1 VGNDNLKPLDEL
13 KSLDQQIEGVQE
25 LAGLKPIFFRLEEI
39 AKANVNDFD
48 VQLAVGDIKQH
59 LVNRGTKLK
68 EMKPATA
75 HPPAPPPPVQQPQQ
89 PQPPPFPPAPIVA
102 APPPPPPA
110 PAPPVPPSPAP
121 VPATAFLQTAGLPA
135 APPAPPPAP
144 PLVPPQGPWA
154 TTENTLP
161 SVAPPLPPA
170 APTNGPSA
178 IETRALPV
186 PPQPA
191 PPAAWEKP
199 ESKAPVSKAPV
210 KPPPKRPAAPSNWQ
224 RPVMIGAL
232 AGTLLVA
239 AIIAGVAIHKR
250 RLREAAATAVVQIQ
264 VATTPPGASIRVNGE
279 MQCVSNCSVPLA
291 PGNYQIT
298 AFLDGYEPAAS
309 GIAVAAGQPSTV
321 NLTLEP
327 QAQSLRIITD
337 LDSGKVAI
345 DSDPPVDLQEGQYI
359 LDRVLP
365 GSHTVKV
372 TGKTGEASFS
382 FTITDA
388 KQPQITGPVT
398 ARNLD
403 AVVVASLA
411 NQAHVLTSQG
421 PMKLVVN
428 GQPEADTNPAGV
440 DLKNFQAGVDELVL
454 GDGKDQHSVKENFGP
469 APMLTAFLKSD
480 LNAGTLVIAT
490 GEDDV
495 RVFINNREYPRHTQR
510 GQVRI
515 QTIGPVNVRVTK
527 DGFVTPPAQTA
538 EVKKGLETRMEFK
551 LTAMPRF
558 ATLRI
563 TGGTPGAQVLIDQA
577 EGGTIGADGTLTN
590 TNVAPGDHAVEIRR
604 DGYVSRRSQ
613 RSFKAG
619 DTVTIAG
626 SDATLAAVPPP
637 PPTVVKKV
645 EPPPPPKKEAAP
657 PPPQAGTMADWE
669 NPSAWKMENGVW
681 LHKGAGFV
689 PYKLPPKG
697 VFAFTVSLV
706 KGGGFLH
713 SGHIRW
719 AVNYKDSK
727 NYALYEMDNKN
738 FWARVVTN
746 GKTFERTHTQLKDLQ
761 KQKSFTIQ
769 IDVTP
774 EHIVH
779 KMFVDG
785 DWINLDAWAETG
797 RNFSEGK
804 FGFLLNGSEEISL
817 SDFKFTPQ

>member
-1 VGNDNLKPLDEL
+1 MGNDNLKPLDEL

-75 HPPAPPPPVQQPQQ
+75 PPAAPAPPQPPRPQAPPQSAPPPYAPPPVAAAPPPAPPPMPTAFGSPVSPA
-89 PQPPPFPPAPIVA
+89 PPAPPPTPA
-102 APPPPPPA
+102 AT
-110 PAPPVPPSPAP
+110 VPI
-121 VPATAFLQTAGLPA
+121 A
-135 APPAPPPAP
+135 APPAPPA
-144 PLVPPQGPWA
+144 VPPQGPWA
-154 TTENTLP
+154 TTENAP
-161 SVAPPLPPA
+161 PPVAPPPPA
-170 APTNGPSA
+170 PSNGPSA
-178 IETRALPV
+178 MQTKPV
-186 PPQPA
+186 SIPPA
-191 PPAAWEKP
+191 PAARTAA
-199 ESKAPVSKAPV
+199 KAPAKPPV
-210 KPPPKRPAAPSNWQ
+210 KPPAGPPGAPPNWKRP
-224 RPVMIGAL
+224 VTIGAL
-232 AGTLLVA
+232 AGGLLVV
-239 AIIAGVAIHKR
+239 AIVAGVAIHKR
-250 RLREAAATAVVQIQ
+250 RLREAAANAVVQVQ

-279 MQCVSNCSVPLA
+279 MQCVSNCAVGLA

-309 GIAVAAGQPSTV
+309 GIAVTAGQASTV

-345 DSDPPVDLQEGQYI
+345 DSDPPADLQQGQYI

-365 GSHTVKV
+365 GPHTVKV
-372 TGKTGEASFS
+372 TGKNGEASFA

-388 KQPQITGPVT
+388 KVPTLTGPVT

-403 AVVVASLA
+403 AVLVASLA

-421 PMKLVVN
+421 PMKLAVN

-454 GDGKDQHSVKENFGP
+454 GEGKDQHSVKENFGP

-480 LNAGTLVIAT
+480 LNAGTLIVST

-495 RVFINNREYPRHTQR
+495 RVFINNKEYPRHTQR
-510 GQVRI
+510 GQIRI
-515 QTIGPVNVRVTK
+515 QTIGPVTVKVMK
-527 DGFVTPPAQTA
+527 DGFDTPSVQTA
-538 EVKKGLETRMEFK
+538 EVKKGGETRMEFK
-551 LTAMPRF
+551 LNAAPRF
-558 ATLRI
+558 ATLHV
-563 TGGTPGAQVLIDQA
+563 TGGTPGAQVLIDQSD
-577 EGGTIGADGTLTN
+577 GGTIGADGTLTN
-590 TNVAPGDHAVEIRR
+590 TNVAPGDHALEIRR
-604 DGYVSRRSQ
+604 DGYVSHRLQ

-619 DTVTIAG
+619 DTVTVAG
-626 SDATLAAVPPP
+626 SDATLAANPPP
-637 PPTVVKKV
+637 PPAVAKKV
-645 EPPPPPKKEAAP
+645 EPPPAPKKEAAP
-657 PPPQAGTMADWE
+657 PPPKEGTMADWE
-669 NPSAWKMENGVW
+669 NPAAWTMDGGVW

-689 PYKLPPKG
+689 PYKLPAKG

-713 SGHIRW
+713 SSHIRW
-719 AVNYKDSK
+719 AVDYKDAK

-738 FWARVVTN
+738 FWAKVVTN
-746 GKTFERTHTQLKDLQ
+746 GKTFERTHTQLKDLE

-774 EHIVH
+774 EHVVH

-785 DWINLDAWAETG
+785 DWISLDSWAETG

-804 FGFLLNGSEEISL
+804 FGFLLNGNEEISL
-817 SDFKFTPQ
+817 SDFKFTPK